1 MKTISSAFLSM
12 IQTNEFLVQAN
23 LYQFTLPSGS
33 VFYWTDAQQNI
44 IYNGNTYLAANLDS
58 QPGFQ
63 RGQLK
68 TSIGLNADSLD
79 IDVLYDTN
87 TRINNMTP
95 AAFALAGGFDN
106 ALVTVSKLLSV
117 PGSAVSQPL
126 LDQSGA
132 DLYDQSGIALLDQGA
147 AGGWIS
153 VAAGTVN
160 LFTGIVAEVQADS
173 GVVKLT
179 VNSLLRLL
187 NTAFPRNYFLP
198 QCNHALFDAGCTLL
212 ASNFAVAG
220 TVAGVSNTLTY
231 FGSGLTNA
239 AGYFALGY
247 VVWLTG
253 ANAGLRSFVKSYD
266 GAGNF
271 TLPYPLDSIPAVGDT
286 FTAYPGCDKLQATC
300 TAKFNNLANFR
311 GFPYVPTPETLELGP
326 GASPQRIGGL
336 GGAGG
341 SHLGVGPGGTNIK
354 FASQ

>member
-1 MKTISSAFLSM
+1 MKTVSAAFLTM
-12 IQTNEFLVQAN
+12 LQTSETLVMAN

-33 VFYWTDAQQNI
+33 NFYWTDAQQNI
-44 IYNGNTYLAANLDS
+44 TYNGNTYLAAYLDS

-79 IDVLYDTN
+79 IDLLYDSS

-106 ALVTVSKLLSV
+106 ATVTVSK
-117 PGSAVSQPL
+117 
-126 LDQSGA
+126 
-132 DLYDQSGIALLDQGA
+132 ALAPDWTNPVVNG
-147 AGGWIS
+147 
-153 VAAGTVN
+153 VVN

-173 GVVKLT
+173 GLVKLT
-179 VNSLLRLL
+179 VNSMLRLL

-220 TVAGVSNTLTY
+220 TVAGASNTLTY

-239 AGYFALGY
+239 ANWFALGY

-253 ANAGLRSFVKSYD
+253 ANAGLKSFVKSYD
-266 GAGNF
+266 GSGNF
-271 TLPYPLDSIPAVGDT
+271 TLAYPLEAIPAVGDT

-300 TAKFNNLANFR
+300 TTKFNNLANFR

-326 GASPQRIGGL
+326 GSSPQRIGGL
-336 GGAGG
+336 GGAGSSSLG
-341 SHLGVGPGGTNIK
+341 SGPGGQMIK
-354 FASQ
+354 FLPR